1 VTAKLFVVSSPSGA
15 GKSTLIRHVRGTF
28 PRLRFSVSCTTRPPR
43 RGEADGREY
52 HFLGKDEFMR
62 RVEAG
67 EFVEWEEVYGN
78 YYGTLKSE
86 VRSALDRDDSIIV
99 EIDVKGMKRFTAV
112 FPDAVTVFIDLPSIE
127 EYRRRLEKRGSET
140 PETMERRL
148 AEIERERQEKPR
160 FRYVV
165 INGRL
170 EEAKRRFVDIFRQE
184 LEISQER
191 L

>member
-1 VTAKLFVVSSPSGA
+1 MTAKLFVVSSPSGA

-148 AEIERERQEKPR
+148 AEIERERQEKPH

-170 EEAKRRFVDIFRQE
+170 EEAKRCFVDIFRQE